1 MAPTKKNSPSK
12 NPVKKRA
19 KKVMDIA
26 TKLKILD
33 LLRDGEKISNLAR
46 RYEVNESTIPSIRD
60 NQEAIRAASANLGV
74 HGKFTKINRKK
85 CVVKMENL
93 LIVWMQDMIQK
104 KIPLSGAAI
113 KEQALIFFE
122 HVKEKHFK
130 DSVETFSASRGWF
143 DRFRKRFSLRS
154 ISFTGA
160 EFPALGN
167 NNNLQPSHSQT
178 DTEQGKHTNN
188 NTPQVA
194 AVKRPLETSS
204 SSSGSV
210 TTENTEPKVDDQL
223 DNAKKQNAG
232 DKKKLL
238 DDEEFFHKPKP
249 KKMRNS
255 DNPGE
260 ENSDTDAET
269 IAEAINQEQFEEFL
283 EKYKEST
290 SLESLLREYTRQ
302 LKAMILKIQ

>member
-33 LLRDGEKISNLAR
+33 LLRDGEKIINLAR
-46 RYEVNESTIPSIRD
+46 RFEVNESTIRSIRD
-60 NQEAIRAASANLGV
+60 NQEAIRAASANSGV

-143 DRFRKRFSLRS
+143 DRFRERFSLRS
-154 ISFTGA
+154 ISFTELVEKNQVTVPSDSVLQEVVQSTINVAQEIGGEGFSDMQDSDVLSMVSTDRNQLTASDIEEILEDA
-160 EFPALGN
+160 EGNRAAEKNVEESPEPALSIRI
-167 NNNLQPSHSQT
+167 LSQIIST
-178 DTEQGKHTNN
+178 VQNAIDDALAQDPILTRSLKFKLDCEQSLATEFF
-188 NTPQVA
+188 
-194 AVKRPLETSS
+194 
-204 SSSGSV
+204 
-210 TTENTEPKVDDQL
+210 
-223 DNAKKQNAG
+223 AKK
-232 DKKKLL
+232 
-238 DDEEFFHKPKP
+238 
-249 KKMRNS
+249 
-255 DNPGE
+255 
-260 ENSDTDAET
+260 
-269 IAEAINQEQFEEFL
+269 
-283 EKYKEST
+283 
-290 SLESLLREYTRQ
+290 
-302 LKAMILKIQ
+302 